1 VGGVTRL
8 YISGIIIIVA
18 VGFFSSSAFAKSS
31 TVYWNEETIK
41 VGLTEKISFAI
52 SGKFRYN
59 EDGNYQNV
67 TDLILTYKSPKWL
80 TTGLSYRE
88 FFKKGAS
95 GWKNENRTHLEVTAR
110 FKLANW
116 GLSNRLRFEYR
127 DIEGNKGTYRIR
139 DKFQVKTPWK
149 WTSLKINPYGE
160 TELLYTELD
169 AFNEYRLQAGAIMKL
184 AKRISLNSFYMRS
197 TLKADG
203 DWDEYLNVIGTKLI
217 FKF

>member
-1 VGGVTRL
+1 MKK
-8 YISGIIIIVA
+8 YFISGIIILTFVA
-18 VGFFSSSAFAKSS
+18 LFSLPAFAES
-31 TVYWNEETIK
+31 TTAYWNEETIK
-41 VGLTEKISFAI
+41 VGLTEKVSFSL

-67 TDLILTYKSPKWL
+67 TDLILTYQSPKWL

-95 GWKNENRTHLEVTAR
+95 GWKNENRTHLEGTAR
-110 FKLANW
+110 FKLSDW

-149 WTSLKINPYGE
+149 LTGLEINPYGE
-160 TELLYTELD
+160 TEILYTELD
-169 AFNEYRLQAGAIMKL
+169 QFNEYRLQAGAVMKL
-184 AKRISLNSFYMRS
+184 AGHVALDAFYMRS

-203 DWDEYLNVIGTKLI
+203 DWDQHMNVIGTKFI